1 MYLGIKN
8 KIIFILFFSRFSL
21 PLHPITSRFMFGSQ
35 HDKTIKR
42 LLVMRFSAMGDAAMT
57 VPVLYALATQH
68 PELRITMLTRTRFV
82 PMFEWLPSNVQVRG
96 IDFSEQDG
104 IIGLTKIYNKLKEEN
119 FDAVADLHD
128 VLRSKYIRTC
138 FAMAGTKVARVNK
151 GRKEKKELIGNGQTH
166 AALKPMTERY
176 AEVFRSLGFS
186 IDLNQHLKIDLRSE
200 DFAPMRNLIGRKQTG
215 EKWVGVAPFAAH
227 IQKVYP
233 LDKMQQVVNALAKE
247 GCKVLLFG
255 AGKKEGDIL
264 KTWEQEYQGKK
275 GCVMSVCGKMG
286 GLKNEMLLMSQLDLM
301 LSMDSANMHI
311 ASIFGIRVLS
321 IWGATHPKAGF
332 SGYGQSPDTEM
343 QIDLPCRP
351 CSIYGKKP
359 CKYGDLHCM
368 NIPSETIVSK
378 ALKELKINP

>member
-1 MYLGIKN
+1 M
-8 KIIFILFFSRFSL
+8 FSSL
-21 PLHPITSRFMFGSQ
+21 HN
-35 HDKTIKR
+35 KTIKR

-82 PMFEWLPSNVQVRG
+82 PMFEWLPANVLVRG
-96 IDFSEQDG
+96 IDFAEQDG
-104 IIGLTKIYNKLKEEN
+104 IIGLTKIYNRLKKGN

-138 FAMAGTKVARVNK
+138 FAMAGTKVATVDK
-151 GRKEKKELIGNGQTH
+151 GRKEKKELIGEGQTH
-166 AALKPMTERY
+166 TALKPMTERY
-176 AEVFRSLGFS
+176 AEVFRALGFS
-186 IDLNQHLKIDLRSE
+186 IDLTKPVKIDLRNE
-200 DFAPMRNLIGRKQTG
+200 DFLPIRNGVGRKQDG

-227 IQKVYP
+227 AQKIYP
-233 LDKMQQVVNALAKE
+233 LDKMQQVVNALADK
-247 GCKVLLFG
+247 GYKVLLFG

-264 KTWEQEYQGKK
+264 KTWENAQLSTVNCQLSTIQ
-275 GCVMSVCGKMG
+275 SVCGKLG

-301 LSMDSANMHI
+301 ISMDSANMHI
-311 ASIFGIRVLS
+311 ASIFGIPTLS

-332 SGYGQSPDTEM
+332 SGYGQKAENEL

-359 CKYGDLHCM
+359 CKWGDLRCM
-368 NIPSETIVSK
+368 NIPPETVVEK
-378 ALKELKINP
+378 AIRLLESGTRDKGQEDTQ

>member
-1 MYLGIKN
+1 MCHQMNGY
-8 KIIFILFFSRFSL
+8 
-21 PLHPITSRFMFGSQ
+21 TMFGQKKNSSV
-35 HDKTIKR
+35 KR

-68 PELRITMLTRTRFV
+68 PDLRITMLTRTRFV
-82 PMFEWLPSNVQVRG
+82 PMFEWLPSNVQVKG
-96 IDFSEQDG
+96 IDFAEQDG
-104 IIGLTKIYNKLKEEN
+104 IVGLTKIYKNLKKGN

-138 FAMAGTKVARVNK
+138 FAMAGTKVAKVDK
-151 GRKEKKELIGNGQTH
+151 GRKEKKALIGNGQTH
-166 AALKPMTERY
+166 AALKPMIERY

-186 IDLNQHLKIDLRSE
+186 IDLPQSIKIDLKKE
-200 DFAPMRNLIGRKQTG
+200 DFAPMRKLVGKKQPD

-227 IQKVYP
+227 QQKVYP

-255 AGKKEGDIL
+255 AGKKESDTL
-264 KTWEQEYQGKK
+264 KAWEEKQQN
-275 GCVMSVCGKMG
+275 VLSVCGKMG

-311 ASIFGIRVLS
+311 ASIFGVPVLS

-332 SGYGQSPDTEM
+332 SGYGQSPDTEL
-343 QIDLPCRP
+343 QLDLPCRP

-359 CKYGDLHCM
+359 CQFGDMRCM
-368 NIPSETIVSK
+368 NITPETIVNK
-378 ALKELKINP
+378 AIQMIQQHA

>member
-1 MYLGIKN
+1 
-8 KIIFILFFSRFSL
+8 
-21 PLHPITSRFMFGSQ
+21 MFGSL

-68 PELRITMLTRTRFV
+68 PDLRITMLTRTRFV
-82 PMFEWLPSNVQVRG
+82 PMFECLPSNVVVKG
-96 IDFSEQDG
+96 VDFAEQDG
-104 IIGLTKIYNKLKEEN
+104 IIGLTKIYNKLKKGN

-138 FAMAGTKVARVNK
+138 FAMAGTKVAKVNK
-151 GRKEKKELIGNGQTH
+151 GRKEKKELIGNGLTH
-166 AALKPMTERY
+166 DALKPMTVRY
-176 AEVFRSLGFS
+176 AEVFRSLGLS
-186 IDLNQHLKIDLRSE
+186 INLSQKIKIDLRSE
-200 DFAPMRNLIGRKQTG
+200 DSVAVRNIVGKKQPG

-227 IQKVYP
+227 AQKIYP
-233 LDKMQQVVNALAKE
+233 LEKMQQVVNTLAAK

-264 KTWEQEYQGKK
+264 KSWEKDAEGKNSAIL
-275 GCVMSVCGKMG
+275 SVCGKLG

-301 LSMDSANMHI
+301 ISMDSANMHI
-311 ASIFGIRVLS
+311 ASIFGIQVLS

-332 SGYGQSPDTEM
+332 SGYGQKPDTEM
-343 QIDLPCRP
+343 QINLPCRP

-359 CKYGDLHCM
+359 CKFGDMRCM
-368 NIPSETIVSK
+368 DITPDTIVQK
-378 ALKELKINP
+378 ATNMIQKHA